1 MVYAFLYLISLL
13 PFRILYFFSDL
24 TSFIL
29 FYIIRYRRNVVKDN
43 IAKSFQNLNSNDR
56 LKIEREFYT
65 NFCDN
70 FFETIKLL
78 SMTEK
83 ELHSKIEFD
92 YSNLNQ
98 LIENKQ
104 NIHIYLGHQFNWEWA
119 NAHIAS
125 VLKDINIVVAYKPLR
140 NRSFNNLMFKLRSR
154 FGSKMVSS
162 KNMKKEI
169 EDLKVKEHI
178 LILVADQNPKTP
190 DKSFWKSFL
199 SRPTSFISGSEL
211 YSASKNA
218 PTFFAKIIR
227 LKRGKYKFD
236 VSPIFNFDEE
246 YHLGKITNIFTN
258 KLEDAIIHNPENYLW
273 SHKRWKHIYKE
284 QYNKRWLSNIELT
297 S

>member
-1 MVYAFLYLISLL
+1 MIYAFLYLISLL
-13 PFRILYFFSDL
+13 PFRVLYFFSDL

-29 FYIIRYRRNVVKDN
+29 FYIIRYRRNVVEEN
-43 IAKSFQNLNSNDR
+43 IKKSFQNLNENDR

-78 SMTEK
+78 SMTK
-83 ELHSKIEFD
+83 NELHSRIEFD
-92 YSNLNQ
+92 YSNLKQ

-125 VLKDINIVVAYKPLR
+125 VLKNVNIVVAYKPLR
-140 NRSFNNLMFKLRSR
+140 NKSFNGFMLKLRSR

-169 EDLKVKEHI
+169 EDLKVNEHI
-178 LILVADQNPKTP
+178 LIMVADQNPKTP
-190 DKSFWKSFL
+190 DKSFWTSFL

-211 YSASKNA
+211 YSASKNT
-218 PTFFAKIIR
+218 PTFFAKIVRI
-227 LKRGKYKFD
+227 KRGKYKFE

-246 YHLGKITNIFTN
+246 YHLGKITSIFTH

-284 QYNKRWLSNIELT
+284 QYNKRWLTNLELT
-297 S
+297 Y

>member
-1 MVYAFLYLISLL
+1 MK
-13 PFRILYFFSDL
+13 
-24 TSFIL
+24 
-29 FYIIRYRRNVVKDN
+29 NN
-43 IAKSFQNLNSNDR
+43 IAKSFQNLNENDR

-92 YSNLNQ
+92 YSNLKQ

-104 NIHIYLGHQFNWEWA
+104 NIHVYLGHQFNWEWA

-125 VLKDINIVVAYKPLR
+125 ILKDINIVVAYKPLR
-140 NRSFNNLMFKLRSR
+140 NKSFNNLMFRLRSR

-169 EDLKVKEHI
+169 EDLKIKEHI
-178 LILVADQNPKTP
+178 LIMVADQNPKTP

-199 SRPTSFISGSEL
+199 SRPTSFISGSEI
-211 YSASKNA
+211 YSASKNT
-218 PTFFAKIIR
+218 PTFFAKIVR
-227 LKRGKYKFD
+227 LKRGRYKFD

-258 KLEDAIIHNPENYLW
+258 KLEEAIIHNPENYLW

-284 QYNKRWLSNIELT
+284 QYNKRWLNNIELVN
-297 S
+297 